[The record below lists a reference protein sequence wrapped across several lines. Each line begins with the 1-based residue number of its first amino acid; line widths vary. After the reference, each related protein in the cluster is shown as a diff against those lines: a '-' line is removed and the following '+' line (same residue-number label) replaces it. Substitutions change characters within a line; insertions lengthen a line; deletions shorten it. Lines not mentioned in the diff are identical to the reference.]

1 MNPQDRARHLLAR
14 RRQQMQ
20 NRRASLLGRSEQAV
34 NRQETLNSSMN

>member
-1 MNPQDRARHLLAR
+1 MNLQDRARHLLAR
-14 RRQQMQ
+14 RRQQVQ